1 MLWVHS
7 PAVDGCS
14 TNRLLEVRIL
24 SAQPHSRVSASR
36 NMCSRGCHGRRI
48 RRSNAADRIKGGS
61 RAVFRAL
68 RNAELAVDQ
77 AYLKWRLRVLE
88 LLCERHRLIDETEL
102 AHDR

>member
-24 SAQPHSRVSASR
+24 SPQPRSRVSASR

-61 RAVFRAL
+61 RAIFRAL
-68 RNAELAVDQ
+68 RASELAVDQ
-77 AYLKWRLRVLE
+77 VYLKMPAAGAPAP
-88 LLCERHRLIDETEL
+88 LLAASLDQGVITG
-102 AHDR
+102 A